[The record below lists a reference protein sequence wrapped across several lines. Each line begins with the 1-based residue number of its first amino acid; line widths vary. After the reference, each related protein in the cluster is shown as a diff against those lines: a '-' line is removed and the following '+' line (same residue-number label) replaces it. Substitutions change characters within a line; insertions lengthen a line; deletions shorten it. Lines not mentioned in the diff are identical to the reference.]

1 MRNQQPK
8 KDCDTE
14 DEEDFIKIADLVPDI
29 HYANMILKT
38 YEIEAV
44 VVQDIGSNAKNRSQH
59 FK

>member
-1 MRNQQPK
+1 MK
-8 KDCDTE
+8 KESELE

-44 VVQDIGSNAKNRSQH
+44 VVQDIGTNGKNRS
-59 FK
+59 